1 MTSLFSPSRRPW
13 RHTLAA
19 VLIGATVLG
28 LGGCA
33 SLQQVQADVM
43 GFGGWPAERA
53 PGLYQFERLPS
64 QQQAG
69 PAQDTV
75 ETAAAEALAAQGF
88 VREPVAAAPAPDA
101 ASAAPTASTR
111 GEATLLVQVGVRGYR
126 VVDPWLDAGW
136 SGRRSAW
143 GMTGWWGSGG
153 HHSTGLGLGFGWTSS
168 PPRDVQEV
176 ALLLIDRRSHE
187 VLYEGRA
194 RTELRG
200 TPAVLRALF
209 AATLDGFPT
218 LPGGTREVTVP
229 LEAAP
234 SSPH

>member
-1 MTSLFSPSRRPW
+1 MTSLFSSSRRPW
-13 RHTLAA
+13 RGSLRAA

-43 GFGGWPAERA
+43 GFGSWPAERA

-88 VREPVAAAPAPDA
+88 VREPVAAAPTV
-101 ASAAPTASTR
+101 SAR